1 MLSPEHLRYM
11 AKQLELI
18 KILRK
23 QGKIVQGESEDQ
35 EEEGVEVDEDYSDE
49 EMTEE

>member
-1 MLSPEHLRYM
+1 M

-35 EEEGVEVDEDYSDE
+35 EEEEEGEEVDEDYSD
-49 EMTEE
+49 